1 MGQSPE
7 DVRSQAE
14 PGNEIQVSRRSRNV
28 RFFPAIALL
37 IILALLAP
45 ASARAKGVRVRAEA
59 EPKRLYRGESIQY
72 SILIEGADPDEDPDL
87 SGWTDFTVSGPN
99 RSDQS
104 SHSIQII
111 NGRITKDVQKRI
123 AFTYQLSPKRNGRI
137 RIPPAS
143 VKVGG
148 KVYRTRP
155 IGIEVAEPQE
165 GEDIKLRITLS
176 KDRCYAG
183 EPLVLTLT
191 WYFAVNIQGGQIQF
205 PFFDE
210 EEDFRFDDL
219 PVDAAGKKVY
229 EAPVGPFGIKGVL
242 GRGELDGRPF
252 TTLTFKKVVIP
263 RRPGAFAVDP
273 AVLICEVESGLR
285 RGLMGFMEKGT
296 EKQVVPSNTLS
307 LEVFPLPTEGRPA
320 GFTGLV
326 GEYRVE
332 TTAIPTEVNV
342 GDPIILNMEI
352 SGPEYLSLVEAP
364 DLSALPRFKEDF
376 KITPETG
383 GGRVDDGKIIFSSTI
398 RATHAGVSE
407 IPPVEIAYFDPAEG
421 RYSTA
426 RSRAVPLE
434 VAETKVV
441 TLADA
446 EGIDIGPIGTRIED
460 AADGIAY
467 NYEDLD
473 VLEDEEFA
481 PLEQVR
487 MPGLLTALILPP
499 LLYAGLVGFQT
510 RRRRLDEDV
519 VGQAY
524 KRAGRKARQDVE
536 RAARLTDD
544 SARFYPELA
553 GALTGYIRE
562 KLRVGRGHMT
572 SAEAGEALRRAG
584 VSQELL
590 VETKAILET
599 CDAGRFGASGGT
611 RDEREALVK
620 RVQGLMV
627 RLEKAL

>member
-1 MGQSPE
+1 M
-7 DVRSQAE
+7 
-14 PGNEIQVSRRSRNV
+14 
-28 RFFPAIALL
+28 AL
-37 IILALLAP
+37 LALLLP

-59 EPKRLYRGESIQY
+59 EPKRVYRGETIQFR
-72 SILIEGADPDEDPDL
+72 ILIEGADPDEDPDL
-87 SGWTDFTVSGPN
+87 AGWTDFTVSGPN

-165 GEDIKLRITLS
+165 GEDIKIRIELS

-191 WYFAVNIQGGQIQF
+191 WYFAVNIQGGQIQC

-210 EEDFRFDDL
+210 DEDFRFDDL
-219 PVDAAGKKVY
+219 EVDATGKKVY
-229 EAPVGPFGIKGVL
+229 EAPVGPFGLKGVL

-263 RRPGAFAVDP
+263 RRPGSFAIEP
-273 AVLICEVESGLR
+273 AVLICEVESGR
-285 RGLMGFMEKGT
+285 RRDWMGFMEKGT
-296 EKQVVPSNTLS
+296 EKQVVPSNTLA
-307 LEVFPLPTEGRPA
+307 LEALPLPAEGRPA
-320 GFTGLV
+320 GFAGLV

-352 SGPEYLSLVEAP
+352 SGPEYLALVEAP
-364 DLSALPRFKEDF
+364 DLAALPRFREDF

-398 RATHAGVSE
+398 RATHAEVSE

-421 RYSTA
+421 IYSTA
-426 RSRAVPLE
+426 QSRAIPLD

-487 MPGLLTALILPP
+487 RPGLLAVLLIPP
-499 LLYAGLVGFQT
+499 LMYVGLVGFQA
-510 RRRRLDEDV
+510 RRRRLEDDV

-524 KRAGRKARQDVE
+524 KRAGRKARQDVA
-536 RAARLTDD
+536 RAARLTEDP
-544 SARFYPELA
+544 ARFYPELA
-553 GALTGYIRE
+553 GALIGYIRE
-562 KLRVGRGHMT
+562 KLRAGQGHMT
-572 SAEAGEALRRAG
+572 SVDALEALQRTRVTPEILDEA
-584 VSQELL
+584 
-590 VETKAILET
+590 KAILET

-611 RDEREALVK
+611 RSKREEMVK
-620 RVQGLMV
+620 RVQGLMA